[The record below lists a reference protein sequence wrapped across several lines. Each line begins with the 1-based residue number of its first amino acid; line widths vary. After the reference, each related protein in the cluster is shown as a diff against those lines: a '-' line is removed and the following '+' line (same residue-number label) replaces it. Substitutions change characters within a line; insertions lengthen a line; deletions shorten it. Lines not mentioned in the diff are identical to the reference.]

1 MVLSIILIKSSSAAA
16 LAALSDR
23 LGSHGSV
30 QVSTLI
36 KSLSV
41 AVLATM
47 LDWLGPYGSVQVSTL
62 IKSSSAADD
71 DDL

>member
-1 MVLSIILIKSSSAAA
+1 MVLSIIVIKSSSAAV
-16 LAALSDR
+16 LALSDR

-36 KSLSV
+36 KSLSA

-47 LDWLGPYGSVQVSTL
+47 LDWLGPHGSVQVSTL
-62 IKSSSAADD
+62 ITSAADD

>member
-1 MVLSIILIKSSSAAA
+1 MVLSIILIKSSSAAV

-36 KSLSV
+36 KSLSA

-62 IKSSSAADD
+62 ITSSSAADD